1 MKAERPTSATTA
13 TAQAFVLANREAAR
27 DLGRSLA
34 ALVDDPREFA
44 LALDVGLRRLADPI
58 YAEGMRRVAPGI
70 GPIHGVR
77 TPLLDD
83 VFSSLARRLRGIAPA
98 QVLVLADR
106 LEREP
111 VLEPRWLAFRLLD
124 RTIAVDA
131 ERTWQVMRRAA
142 GRAGDW
148 ITVDRLAEPYA
159 RGVLLERHRWSELE
173 QLTYARSMWERRL
186 VGSTIARMPFEP
198 RDGGRGP
205 EVARRGL
212 EVVGSLIG
220 DAEPDVQKALAWALR
235 SLALVDRPAVGAF
248 CRREATRAAGSDDGH
263 RAWVL
268 RDAAAKLDRTD
279 ADAVNATLAGIRRH
293 ADRPSTSEAAAAAAL
308 FTDLAASDDL
318 PDLPAPVS
326 AARVGAASSG
336 AARDRDPGRRHRRHH
351 STIVTDRRSAP

>member
-1 MKAERPTSATTA
+1 VNAEHLTSATTA
-13 TAQAFVLANREAAR
+13 AAQAFVLGNRTAAH

-34 ALVDDPREFA
+34 GLVDDPGEFA
-44 LALDVGLRRLADPI
+44 LALDIGLRRLADPV
-58 YAEGMRRVAPGI
+58 YAEGTRRVTPGI
-70 GPIHGVR
+70 GPVLGVR

-83 VFSSLARRLRGIAPA
+83 VVSSLARGSRGIAPA

-124 RTIAVDA
+124 RTIAVDP
-131 ERTWQVMRRAA
+131 ERTWQLMRRAA

-148 ITVDRLAEPYA
+148 ITVDRLAEPYS

-186 VGSTIARMPFEP
+186 VGSAIARMPFEP

-220 DAEPDVQKALAWALR
+220 DAEPNVQKALAWALR
-235 SLALVDRPAVGAF
+235 SLALVDRPAVGDF
-248 CRREATRAAGSDDGH
+248 CRREATRAAESDDGH

-268 RDAAAKLDRTD
+268 RDAAAKLDRAD
-279 ADAVNATLAGIRRH
+279 ADTVNATLAGIRRH
-293 ADRPSTSEAAAAAAL
+293 ADRPSTSEAAAAASL
-308 FTDLAASDDL
+308 FIELPASDDL
-318 PDLPAPVS
+318 PDPLAPVS
-326 AARVGAASSG
+326 AARGGAVGSG
-336 AARDRDPGRRHRRHH
+336 AARDRDPARLHRRHH